1 MLLRGGFDLCTEEPV
16 GPKFLPADPAVL
28 GASAIALGLEFSA
41 VVRGPGPGTGATYR
55 ITRGRGAA
63 PRAPPPLET
72 PAPPRPEVAPPL
84 RRPGTGGGVG
94 SWSPGLGCHCVIA
107 GTLER
112 VSGWSHRYDAA
123 GPGEGAHST
132 RSTDPLPR
140 RETRT
145 GGSGWR
151 QRWPRSSLIVLLS
164 GPFDRESRQAAPVE
178 SGPCAPLLSG
188 RVWQGT
194 ELSRWPS
201 CGRDAA
207 YAVPS
212 AWRPSVLELENLGP
226 SQFPIF
232 PDHELHRKG
241 LEIR

>member
-1 MLLRGGFDLCTEEPV
+1 MTSAPRKEPV
-16 GPKFLPADPAVL
+16 GLKFLPADPAVL

-63 PRAPPPLET
+63 PRAPPPLQT

-84 RRPGTGGGVG
+84 QRPGTGGGVG

-123 GPGEGAHST
+123 GPGEGAHSA

-151 QRWPRSSLIVLLS
+151 QRWPRSSLTVLLS
-164 GPFDRESRQAAPVE
+164 GPSDRPGVQTGCA
-178 SGPCAPLLSG
+178 SGVGPLRTFTLG
-188 RVWQGT
+188 RAWQGT

-201 CGRDAA
+201 CCRDAA
-207 YAVPS
+207 YAVS
-212 AWRPSVLELENLGP
+212 SLSWR
-226 SQFPIF
+226 I
-232 PDHELHRKG
+232 
-241 LEIR
+241 